1 MKKVFIIG
9 EPAVNDEL
17 KNIIGTNSEIVN
29 ELNNSVDII
38 FETTNFPKEKKTE
51 NIKFIDE
58 SSSSHVPVF
67 SSSLCI
73 PVYEQAPMSKYPQR
87 LIGIG
92 LYNTFSNTKLTE
104 IAPSKITDVKILENA
119 ESFLKEINVN
129 HSKVPDRAGMVFPR
143 ILSMI
148 INEAV
153 QVYSENTAS
162 RDDIDTA
169 MKLGTN
175 YPSGPLEWADK
186 LGIDLVYNILAALQ
200 NEYGEDRYRPHP
212 ALKEMVNLNLLGVKT
227 GKGFYE
233 YTL

>member
-1 MKKVFIIG
+1 MKKVFITG
-9 EPAVNDEL
+9 ELTVNDEL
-17 KNIIGTNSEIVN
+17 KKIIGTNSEIVN
-29 ELNNSVDII
+29 KLNNSVDII
-38 FETTNFPKEKKTE
+38 FETTNFPKEKKAE
-51 NIKFIDE
+51 NIKLIDE
-58 SSSSHVPVF
+58 NSSSHVPVF

-92 LYNTFSNTKLTE
+92 VYNAFSNTKLTE

-129 HSKVPDRAGMVFPR
+129 NSKVPDRAGLVFPR

-153 QVYSENTAS
+153 QVYSENIAS

-186 LGIDLVYNILAALQ
+186 LGIDLVYNILTSLQ
-200 NEYGEDRYRPHP
+200 TEYGEDRYRPHP
-212 ALKEMVNLNLLGVKT
+212 ALKEMVSLNLLGVKT
-227 GKGFYE
+227 GKGFYD
-233 YTL
+233 Y